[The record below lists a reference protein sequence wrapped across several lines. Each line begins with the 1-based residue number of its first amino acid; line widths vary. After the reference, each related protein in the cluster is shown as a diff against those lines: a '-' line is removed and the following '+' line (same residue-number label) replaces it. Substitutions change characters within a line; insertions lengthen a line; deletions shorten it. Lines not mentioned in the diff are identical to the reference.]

1 MNENEINN
9 IKKNL
14 EIYIKK
20 NELLEKENNENKILL
35 NINKDNI
42 INLKCQL
49 QFLRTEY
56 KKEINDLKVL
66 CEQKFDKLFKTISQR
81 YEIGKNEIVINKENN
96 NDLNNMT
103 KKIDKLNEFVKEQ
116 LKDLEKRINLI
127 LKNNIIKEDN
137 ELKKNPE
144 QVFISKLFDIY
155 FEKDLGITY
164 ENSCILKKLSALL
177 LIKKIQPSNVHKKF
191 LSKNVNN
198 NFNINDK
205 SIEAMID
212 SKKNSIESIIDK
224 ISLKKIN
231 TKNMEEF
238 KEKFYEEYGFSEE
251 DISKNDLENIIT
263 KKNYNVEKVL
273 KNLFKKLN
281 YL

>member
-42 INLKCQL
+42 INLKSQL

-66 CEQKFDKLFKTISQR
+66 YEQKFDKLFETISQR

-144 QVFISKLFDIY
+144 QVFMSKLFDIY
-155 FEKDLGITY
+155 FDKDLGITY

-177 LIKKIQPSNVHKKF
+177 LIKKIQPSKVHKEF

-198 NFNINDK
+198 NFNVNDK

-238 KEKFYEEYGFSEE
+238 KEKFYEEYGFSEQ
-251 DISKNDLENIIT
+251 DISNNDLENIIT